1 MKYLF
6 VVPLLFLLSCAS
18 TLNLSNPLESRVRD
32 NMRQYIIAEMD
43 SSQFST
49 EFKEIKVI
57 WAYRLAPLRPL
68 VPFKKSSVSHVIV
81 MTKIKIK
88 GIATEQVPLR
98 FFINTETSQVDSVH
112 FNLKGRG
119 GGYGMDGLGAYGSAI
134 LGGWDIFF

>member
-49 EFKEIKVI
+49 EFKEIGVI

-88 GIATEQVPLR
+88 GIATEQVPLM

-112 FNLKGRG
+112 
-119 GGYGMDGLGAYGSAI
+119 YVSE
-134 LGGWDIFF
+134 

>member
-49 EFKEIKVI
+49 EFKEIKVKR
-57 WAYRLAPLRPL
+57 AHL
-68 VPFKKSSVSHVIV
+68 KSSVSHVIV

-88 GIATEQVPLR
+88 GIATEQVPLM

-112 FNLKGRG
+112 
-119 GGYGMDGLGAYGSAI
+119 YVSE
-134 LGGWDIFF
+134 

>member
-18 TLNLSNPLESRVRD
+18 TLNLSNPLESRVRN

-49 EFKEIKVI
+49 EFKEIKVK
-57 WAYRLAPLRPL
+57 RTHLL
-68 VPFKKSSVSHVIV
+68 VRPFKKSSVSHVIV

-88 GIATEQVPLR
+88 GIATEQVPLM

-119 GGYGMDGLGAYGSAI
+119 GGYGMDGLGAYGSMI
-134 LGGWDIFF
+134 NGGIDIFF